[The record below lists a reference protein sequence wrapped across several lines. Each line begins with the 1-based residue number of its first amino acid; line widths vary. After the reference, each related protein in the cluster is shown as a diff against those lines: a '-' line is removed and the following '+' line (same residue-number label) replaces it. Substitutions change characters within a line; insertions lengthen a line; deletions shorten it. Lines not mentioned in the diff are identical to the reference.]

1 MNNCF
6 RRFGILLSL
15 LAPCNLHGLI
25 SPSAPRLARSQ
36 SSSSSFSLQTATHAV
51 VGDGGDDVGD
61 LPIIQR
67 EKQSSSTTNKLRVTK
82 TLGIDYGLVRTGLAM
97 SGGYAAAQP
106 VAIIDGPDYVDQ
118 IIDIVRLYQV
128 EQMVLGWPLEKN
140 GTVSEQAVLTKE
152 FGMRLKETVCRK
164 LGNVPLYLCDE
175 RYTSKAA
182 LATLGN
188 GNDGRLANGIGNDG
202 LPLVDAISACMI
214 LDSFFG
220 GDELVCELT
229 LPDDILRDC
238 LQEYEQT
245 KGMEEAARRADME
258 NRDLQR
264 QRRREAI
271 EYDKKLRAEAPTLA
285 QQQQQPKTKKKRK
298 R

>member
-1 MNNCF
+1 MN
-6 RRFGILLSL
+6 
-15 LAPCNLHGLI
+15 AV
-25 SPSAPRLARSQ
+25 
-36 SSSSSFSLQTATHAV
+36 V
-51 VGDGGDDVGD
+51 VGDGGGEYDDDGD
-61 LPIIQR
+61 LPIIIQR
-67 EKQSSSTTNKLRVTK
+67 EDQSSSTTTNKLRVTK

-97 SGGYAAAQP
+97 SGGYATAQP
-106 VAIIDGPDYVDQ
+106 VAIIDGPDYADQ

-128 EQMVLGWPLEKN
+128 EQMVLGWPLERN

-188 GNDGRLANGIGNDG
+188 GHDGRLANGIGNDG

-229 LPDDILRDC
+229 LPDDILREC

-245 KGMEEAARRADME
+245 KGMEVAARRAVTE

-264 QRRREAI
+264 RRRREAM
-271 EYDKKLRAEAPTLA
+271 EHDKKLRAAAPTLA
-285 QQQQQPKTKKKRK
+285 QQEQQQQKTKKKRK

>member
-1 MNNCF
+1 MNCF

-15 LAPCNLHGLI
+15 LAPCGLHGLI
-25 SPSAPRLARSQ
+25 SPSAPGWARSQ
-36 SSSSSFSLQTATHAV
+36 SSSSSSLHRATAV
-51 VGDGGDDVGD
+51 VGDGGEDDGD
-61 LPIIQR
+61 LQIIQR
-67 EKQSSSTTNKLRVTK
+67 EEQSSSVTTTKLRVTK

-106 VAIIDGPDYVDQ
+106 VAIIDGPDYADQ
-118 IIDIVRLYQV
+118 IIGIVRLYQV

-140 GTVSEQAVLTKE
+140 GKVSEQAVLTKE